1 MKMFVAVGACA
12 LGLYPALAEAQPPL
26 PTCTQIT
33 GASFTGPATARK
45 LVADC
50 RTGVTI
56 TVPAGTTLNGNGN
69 TIVAFDPPG
78 GFKGAVV
85 RNATAGSVNVTVT
98 NLTVD
103 TENLTDANGCQA
115 GNDRLR
121 GIMFD
126 DASGK
131 ILNNTVLHIN
141 KGPSGCQEGNAIE
154 VRDFSL

>member
-1 MKMFVAVGACA
+1 MKKFFTIGACA

-33 GASFTGPATARK
+33 GSSFSGTGSVRK
-45 LVADC
+45 LKADC
-50 RTGVTI
+50 RTDVTI
-56 TVPAGTTLNGNGN
+56 TVPSGWTLNGNAN

-85 RNATAGSVNVTVT
+85 RNATAGDINVTVT
-98 NLTVD
+98 NLIVD
-103 TENLTDANGCQA
+103 TENLTDANGCQG

-131 ILNNTVLHIN
+131 ILNNTVLHI
-141 KGPSGCQEGNAIE
+141 
-154 VRDFSL
+154 